1 MDLTILV
8 PLLVVLAGLIFV
20 QRRQKQQAKAAV
32 DEEKKSRGKRA
43 AVRSA
48 SKKSAPAGVRQAA
61 VVSPSEPEEVE
72 VNEDWGWEAVPDV
85 EAEAAAVNVA
95 QEVDALTEYK
105 VYKQFGYHEKA
116 AESLSQYLTSG
127 SAAVS
132 DGMRSTL
139 VNELVQLWL
148 DAKKPDELA
157 ETLRQFGNLLTKA
170 QTEDYIKQG
179 LAVDKN
185 NLNLRVLAEE
195 VLGWGVQQTSAEIG
209 ERNGLDAPAQSKQTK
224 QKSRRAVAEAEN
236 EQKVADLASVK
247 SRKELVTNS
256 KYAGAILVHD
266 EEKAALM
273 GFMEPE
279 SGYRLMKDR
288 LAYDTAVSYANKAIR
303 QANKPA
309 ALIID
314 ALSLDY
320 KNQNIDRFAQH
331 LWQLYYTLG
340 QYGRQVKE
348 RMLGWG
354 LNLGEH
360 PIFTQL
366 EANPNEAQLREIG
379 IANGFL
385 DRGTSTQKAHRKPLI
400 RTRTDDVSVKQ
411 TPAEKVLRDVESLL
425 MYGQLDEAMNLL
437 EESILE
443 YPSESQL
450 YITLF
455 DICERA
461 EEWERLEQVLH
472 KIRANIQ
479 HPPEEVVLAMSQL
492 LQKINYGSVRT

>member
-32 DEEKKSRGKRA
+32 DEEKKGRGKRA
-43 AVRSA
+43 AARSG
-48 SKKSAPAGVRQAA
+48 SKKSAPAAVRQAA
-61 VVSPSEPEEVE
+61 AVSPSEPEEIE
-72 VNEDWGWEAVPDV
+72 VSEDWGWEAVPDV

-247 SRKELVTNS
+247 TRKELVTNS

-288 LAYDTAVSYANKAIR
+288 LAYDAAVSYANKAIR

-437 EESILE
+437 EESTLE

>member
-32 DEEKKSRGKRA
+32 DEEKKGRGKRA
-43 AVRSA
+43 AARSG
-48 SKKSAPAGVRQAA
+48 SKKSAPAAVRQAA
-61 VVSPSEPEEVE
+61 AVSPSEPEEIE
-72 VNEDWGWEAVPDV
+72 VSEDWGWEAVPDV

-179 LAVDKN
+179 LAVEKN

-247 SRKELVTNS
+247 TRKELVTNS

-288 LAYDTAVSYANKAIR
+288 LAYDAAVSYANKAIR

>member
-32 DEEKKSRGKRA
+32 DEEKKGRGKRA
-43 AVRSA
+43 AARSG
-48 SKKSAPAGVRQAA
+48 SKKSAPATVRQAA
-61 VVSPSEPEEVE
+61 AVSTSEPEEVE
-72 VNEDWGWEAVPDV
+72 VSEDWGWEAVPDV
-85 EAEAAAVNVA
+85 EAEEAAVNVA

-247 SRKELVTNS
+247 TRKELVTNS

-288 LAYDTAVSYANKAIR
+288 LAYDAAVSYANKAIR

-472 KIRANIQ
+472 KVRANIQ

>member
-43 AVRSA
+43 AARSG
-48 SKKSAPAGVRQAA
+48 SKKSAPAAVRQAA
-61 VVSPSEPEEVE
+61 AVSPSEPEEVE
-72 VNEDWGWEAVPDV
+72 VSEDWGWEAVPDV
-85 EAEAAAVNVA
+85 EVEETTNVA

-288 LAYDTAVSYANKAIR
+288 LAYDAAVSYANKAIR

>member
-20 QRRQKQQAKAAV
+20 QCRQKQQAKAAV
-32 DEEKKSRGKRA
+32 AEEKKGRGKRA
-43 AVRSA
+43 AARSTG
-48 SKKSAPAGVRQAA
+48 KKSAPAAVRQAA
-61 VVSPSEPEEVE
+61 TASPSEPEEVE
-72 VNEDWGWEAVPDV
+72 VSEDWGWEAVPDV
-85 EAEAAAVNVA
+85 EVEEATNVA

-236 EQKVADLASVK
+236 EQKVVDLASVK

-288 LAYDTAVSYANKAIR
+288 LAYDAAVSYANKAIR

-340 QYGRQVKE
+340 PYGRQVKE

-443 YPSESQL
+443 YPGESQL

>member
-32 DEEKKSRGKRA
+32 DEEKKGRGKRA
-43 AVRSA
+43 AARSG
-48 SKKSAPAGVRQAA
+48 SKKSAPAAVRQAA
-61 VVSPSEPEEVE
+61 AVSPSEPEEIE
-72 VNEDWGWEAVPDV
+72 VSEDWGWEAVPDV

-236 EQKVADLASVK
+236 EQKVADLASAK

-288 LAYDTAVSYANKAIR
+288 LAYDAAVSYANKAIR

-411 TPAEKVLRDVESLL
+411 TPTEKVLRDIESLL

>member
-43 AVRSA
+43 AARSG
-48 SKKSAPAGVRQAA
+48 SKKSAPAAVRQAA
-61 VVSPSEPEEVE
+61 AVSPSEPEEIE
-72 VNEDWGWEAVPDV
+72 VSEDWGWEAVPDV

-236 EQKVADLASVK
+236 EQKVADLASAK

-288 LAYDTAVSYANKAIR
+288 LAYDAAVSYANKAIR

>member
-32 DEEKKSRGKRA
+32 DEEKKGRGKRA
-43 AVRSA
+43 AARSA
-48 SKKSAPAGVRQAA
+48 SKKSAPAAVRQAA
-61 VVSPSEPEEVE
+61 AVSPSEPEEIE
-72 VNEDWGWEAVPDV
+72 VSEDWGWEAVPDV

-247 SRKELVTNS
+247 TRKELVTNS

-279 SGYRLMKDR
+279 SGYRLMKDG
-288 LAYDTAVSYANKAIR
+288 LAYDAAVSYANKAIR

>member
-8 PLLVVLAGLIFV
+8 PLLVVLAGLIFM

-32 DEEKKSRGKRA
+32 DEEKKGRGKRA
-43 AVRSA
+43 AARSG
-48 SKKSAPAGVRQAA
+48 SKKSAPAAVRQAA
-61 VVSPSEPEEVE
+61 AVSPSEPEEIE
-72 VNEDWGWEAVPDV
+72 VSEDWGWEAVPDV

-247 SRKELVTNS
+247 TRKELVTNS

-288 LAYDTAVSYANKAIR
+288 LAYDAAVSYANKAIR

>member
-32 DEEKKSRGKRA
+32 AEEKKGRGKRTA
-43 AVRSA
+43 ARTA
-48 SKKSAPAGVRQAA
+48 GKKSAPAAVRQAA
-61 VVSPSEPEEVE
+61 AVSPSEPEEVE
-72 VNEDWGWEAVPDV
+72 VSEDWGWEAVPDV
-85 EAEAAAVNVA
+85 EVEEATNVA

-236 EQKVADLASVK
+236 EQKVADFASAK

-288 LAYDTAVSYANKAIR
+288 LAYDAAVSYANKAIR

-320 KNQNIDRFAQH
+320 KNQNINRFAQH

-340 QYGRQVKE
+340 PYGRQVKE

-443 YPSESQL
+443 YPGESQL

-472 KIRANIQ
+472 KVRANIQ

>member
-8 PLLVVLAGLIFV
+8 PLLAVLAGLIFV

-32 DEEKKSRGKRA
+32 DEEKKGRGKRA
-43 AVRSA
+43 AARSG
-48 SKKSAPAGVRQAA
+48 SKKSAPAAVRQAA
-61 VVSPSEPEEVE
+61 AVSPSEPEEIE
-72 VNEDWGWEAVPDV
+72 VSEDWGWEAVPDV

-247 SRKELVTNS
+247 TRKELVTNS

-266 EEKAALM
+266 EEKATLM

-288 LAYDTAVSYANKAIR
+288 LAYDAAVSYANKAIR

>member
-1 MDLTILV
+1 MDLMILI

-20 QRRQKQQAKAAV
+20 QRRQKQQAKASVEA
-32 DEEKKSRGKRA
+32 DKKGRSKGKRSPANTA
-43 AVRSA
+43 AKRSA
-48 SKKSAPAGVRQAA
+48 SAAARQTEVAA
-61 VVSPSEPEEVE
+61 DEPDVT
-72 VNEDWGWEAVPDV
+72 VGEDWGWEAVPDV
-85 EAEAAAVNVA
+85 EVEEAATVS

-127 SAAVS
+127 SAAIS
-132 DGMRSTL
+132 EGMRSTL

-148 DAKKPDELA
+148 DAKKPDELS
-157 ETLRQFGNLLTKA
+157 ETLRQFGSVLTKA
-170 QTEDYIKQG
+170 QVEDYIKQG
-179 LAVDKN
+179 LAIDKN

-209 ERNGLDAPAQSKQTK
+209 ERTGLDAPAQAK
-224 QKSRRAVAEAEN
+224 QKGRRAVAPDADK
-236 EQKVADLASVK
+236 EQKVAESAVAK
-247 SRKELVTNS
+247 TRKELVTNS

-273 GFMEPE
+273 GFMQPE

-288 LAYDTAVSYANKAIR
+288 LAYDAAVSYANKAIR

-320 KNQNIDRFAQH
+320 KNRNIERFAQH

-366 EANPNEAQLREIG
+366 EANPSEAQLRDMG
-379 IANGFL
+379 IAYGFL
-385 DRGTSTQKAHRKPLI
+385 ERGSSTQKAHRKPLI

>member
-20 QRRQKQQAKAAV
+20 QRRQKQQAKAA
-32 DEEKKSRGKRA
+32 A
-43 AVRSA
+43 ARSG
-48 SKKSAPAGVRQAA
+48 SKKSAPAAVRQAA
-61 VVSPSEPEEVE
+61 AVSPSEPEEVE
-72 VNEDWGWEAVPDV
+72 VSEDWGWEAVPDV

-247 SRKELVTNS
+247 TRKELVTNS

-288 LAYDTAVSYANKAIR
+288 LAYDAAVSYANKAIR

>member
-32 DEEKKSRGKRA
+32 DEEKKGRGKRA
-43 AVRSA
+43 AARSG
-48 SKKSAPAGVRQAA
+48 SKKSAPAAVRQAA
-61 VVSPSEPEEVE
+61 AVSPSEPEEVE
-72 VNEDWGWEAVPDV
+72 VSEDWGWEAVPDV
-85 EAEAAAVNVA
+85 EAEEAAVNVA

-247 SRKELVTNS
+247 TRKELVTNS

-288 LAYDTAVSYANKAIR
+288 LAYDAAVSYANKAIR

-472 KIRANIQ
+472 KVRANIQ

>member
-32 DEEKKSRGKRA
+32 AEEKKGRGKRA
-43 AVRSA
+43 AARSG
-48 SKKSAPAGVRQAA
+48 SKKSAPAAVRQAA
-61 VVSPSEPEEVE
+61 AVSPSEPEEIE
-72 VNEDWGWEAVPDV
+72 VSEDWGWEAVPDV

-209 ERNGLDAPAQSKQTK
+209 ERSGLDAPAQSKQTK

-236 EQKVADLASVK
+236 EQKVADLASAK

-288 LAYDTAVSYANKAIR
+288 LAYDAAVSYANKAIR

>member
-32 DEEKKSRGKRA
+32 DEEKKGRGKRA
-43 AVRSA
+43 AARSA
-48 SKKSAPAGVRQAA
+48 SKKSAPAAVRQAA

-85 EAEAAAVNVA
+85 EAEEAAVNVA

-209 ERNGLDAPAQSKQTK
+209 ERSGLDTPAQSKQTK

-236 EQKVADLASVK
+236 EQKVADLASAK

-279 SGYRLMKDR
+279 LGYRLMKDR

>member
-32 DEEKKSRGKRA
+32 DEEKKGRGKRA
-43 AVRSA
+43 AARSA
-48 SKKSAPAGVRQAA
+48 SKKSAPAAVRQAA
-61 VVSPSEPEEVE
+61 AVSPSEPEEIE
-72 VNEDWGWEAVPDV
+72 VSEDWGWEAVPDV

-236 EQKVADLASVK
+236 EQKVADLASAK

-288 LAYDTAVSYANKAIR
+288 LAYDAAVSYANKAIR

>member
-32 DEEKKSRGKRA
+32 AEEKKGRGKRA
-43 AVRSA
+43 AARSA
-48 SKKSAPAGVRQAA
+48 GKKSAPAAVRQAA
-61 VVSPSEPEEVE
+61 AVSPSEPEEIE
-72 VNEDWGWEAVPDV
+72 VSEDWGWEAVPDV

-209 ERNGLDAPAQSKQTK
+209 ERSGLDTPAQSKQTK

-247 SRKELVTNS
+247 TRKELVTNS

-288 LAYDTAVSYANKAIR
+288 LAYDAAVSYANKAIR

-314 ALSLDY
+314 ALSLDC
-320 KNQNIDRFAQH
+320 KNQNIGRFAQH

>member
-32 DEEKKSRGKRA
+32 DEEKKGRGKRA
-43 AVRSA
+43 AARSG
-48 SKKSAPAGVRQAA
+48 SKKSAPAAVRQAA
-61 VVSPSEPEEVE
+61 AVSPSEPEEIE
-72 VNEDWGWEAVPDV
+72 VSEDWGWEAVPDV
-85 EAEAAAVNVA
+85 EAEEAAVNVA

-157 ETLRQFGNLLTKA
+157 ETLRQFGNLFTKA

-236 EQKVADLASVK
+236 EQEVADLASVK
-247 SRKELVTNS
+247 TRKELVTNS

-288 LAYDTAVSYANKAIR
+288 LAYDAAVSYANKAIR

>member
-32 DEEKKSRGKRA
+32 DEEKKGRGKRA
-43 AVRSA
+43 AARSG
-48 SKKSAPAGVRQAA
+48 SKKSAPAAVRQAA
-61 VVSPSEPEEVE
+61 AVSPSEPEEIE
-72 VNEDWGWEAVPDV
+72 VSEDWGWEAVPDV
-85 EAEAAAVNVA
+85 EVEAAAVNVA

-247 SRKELVTNS
+247 TRKELVTNS

-288 LAYDTAVSYANKAIR
+288 LAYDAAVSYANKAIR

>member
-32 DEEKKSRGKRA
+32 AEEKKGRGKRA
-43 AVRSA
+43 AARSA
-48 SKKSAPAGVRQAA
+48 GKKSAPAAVRQAA
-61 VVSPSEPEEVE
+61 TSSPSEPEEVE
-72 VNEDWGWEAVPDV
+72 VSEDWGWEAVPDV
-85 EAEAAAVNVA
+85 EAEEATNVA

-195 VLGWGVQQTSAEIG
+195 LLGWGVQQTSAEIG
-209 ERNGLDAPAQSKQTK
+209 ERSGLDTPAQSKQTK

-236 EQKVADLASVK
+236 EQKVADLASARP
-247 SRKELVTNS
+247 RKELVTNS

-288 LAYDTAVSYANKAIR
+288 LAYDAAVSYANKAIR

>member
-32 DEEKKSRGKRA
+32 AEEKKGRGKRA
-43 AVRSA
+43 AARSA
-48 SKKSAPAGVRQAA
+48 GKKSAPAAVRQAA
-61 VVSPSEPEEVE
+61 TASPSEPEEVE
-72 VNEDWGWEAVPDV
+72 VSEDWGWEAVPDV
-85 EAEAAAVNVA
+85 GAEEAAVNVA

-236 EQKVADLASVK
+236 EQKVADLASAK

>member
-32 DEEKKSRGKRA
+32 AEEKKGRGKRTA
-43 AVRSA
+43 ARSA
-48 SKKSAPAGVRQAA
+48 GKKSAPAAVRQAA
-61 VVSPSEPEEVE
+61 TASPSEPEEVE
-72 VNEDWGWEAVPDV
+72 VSEDWGWEAVPDV
-85 EAEAAAVNVA
+85 EVEEATNVA

-288 LAYDTAVSYANKAIR
+288 LAYDAAVSYANKAIR

-443 YPSESQL
+443 YPGESQL

>member
-32 DEEKKSRGKRA
+32 DEEKKGRGKRA
-43 AVRSA
+43 AARSG
-48 SKKSAPAGVRQAA
+48 SKKSAPAAVRQAA
-61 VVSPSEPEEVE
+61 AVSPSEPEEIE
-72 VNEDWGWEAVPDV
+72 VSEDWGWEAVPDV

-195 VLGWGVQQTSAEIG
+195 VLGWGVQQASAEIG

-247 SRKELVTNS
+247 TRKELVTNS

-288 LAYDTAVSYANKAIR
+288 LAYDAAVSYANKAIR

>member
-32 DEEKKSRGKRA
+32 AEEKKGRGKRA
-43 AVRSA
+43 AARSG
-48 SKKSAPAGVRQAA
+48 SKKSAPATVRQAA
-61 VVSPSEPEEVE
+61 AVSPSEPEEVE
-72 VNEDWGWEAVPDV
+72 VSEDWGWEAVPDV
-85 EAEAAAVNVA
+85 EAEEAAVNVA

-236 EQKVADLASVK
+236 EQKVADLASAK

-288 LAYDTAVSYANKAIR
+288 LAYDAAVSYANKAIR

>member
-32 DEEKKSRGKRA
+32 DEEKKGRGKRA
-43 AVRSA
+43 AARSG
-48 SKKSAPAGVRQAA
+48 SKKSAPAAVRQAA
-61 VVSPSEPEEVE
+61 AVSPSEPEEIE
-72 VNEDWGWEAVPDV
+72 VSEDWGWEAVPDV
-85 EAEAAAVNVA
+85 EAEEAAVNVA

-247 SRKELVTNS
+247 TRKELVTNS

-288 LAYDTAVSYANKAIR
+288 LAYDAAVSYANKAIR

>member
-1 MDLTILV
+1 MDLTILI

-20 QRRQKQQAKAAV
+20 QRRQKQQAQAV
-32 DEEKKSRGKRA
+32 ANEEKKGRHKGKHSQTRG
-43 AVRSA
+43 AVKKTAQA
-48 SKKSAPAGVRQAA
+48 SERQAA
-61 VVSPSEPEEVE
+61 IAVETDSEKVT
-72 VNEDWGWEAVPDV
+72 VGEDWGWEAVPDV
-85 EAEAAAVNVA
+85 EVEEATTVS

-127 SAAVS
+127 SSAAS
-132 DGMRSTL
+132 DGVRSGL
-139 VNELVQLWL
+139 VNELAQLWL
-148 DAKKPDELA
+148 DAKKPDELS
-157 ETLRQFGNLLTKA
+157 ETLRQFANLLTKV
-170 QTEDYIKQG
+170 QIEDYIKQG
-179 LAVDKN
+179 LVIDKN
-185 NLNLRVLAEE
+185 NLSLRVLAEE
-195 VLGWGVQQTSAEIG
+195 MLGWGVQQASAEIG
-209 ERNGLDAPAQSKQTK
+209 ERSGLDATAQPK
-224 QKSRRAVAEAEN
+224 QKSRRVSFEVDR
-236 EQKVADLASVK
+236 EQEVEGLSPEK

-256 KYAGAILVHD
+256 KYAGAILVRE

-273 GFMEPE
+273 GFMQPE

-288 LAYDTAVSYANKAIR
+288 LAYDAAVSYANKAIR

-320 KNQNIDRFAQH
+320 KNHNIDRFAQH

-360 PIFTQL
+360 AIFAQL

-379 IANGFL
+379 IAYGFL
-385 DRGTSTQKAHRKPLI
+385 DRVASTQKAHRKPLV
-400 RTRTDDVSVKQ
+400 RTRTDDISVKQ

>member
-32 DEEKKSRGKRA
+32 DEEKKGRGKRA
-43 AVRSA
+43 AARSA
-48 SKKSAPAGVRQAA
+48 SKKSAPAAVRQAA
-61 VVSPSEPEEVE
+61 VVSPSEPEEIE
-72 VNEDWGWEAVPDV
+72 VSEDWGWEAVPDV
-85 EAEAAAVNVA
+85 GAEEAAVNVA

-247 SRKELVTNS
+247 TRKELVTNS

-288 LAYDTAVSYANKAIR
+288 LAYDAAVSYANKAIR

>member
-32 DEEKKSRGKRA
+32 DEEKKGRGKRA
-43 AVRSA
+43 AARSG
-48 SKKSAPAGVRQAA
+48 SKKSAPAAVRQAA
-61 VVSPSEPEEVE
+61 AVSPSEPEEIE
-72 VNEDWGWEAVPDV
+72 VSEDWGWETVHAV

-247 SRKELVTNS
+247 TRKELVTNS

-288 LAYDTAVSYANKAIR
+288 LAYDAAVSYANKAIR

>member
-32 DEEKKSRGKRA
+32 DEEKKGRGKRA
-43 AVRSA
+43 AARSG
-48 SKKSAPAGVRQAA
+48 SKKSAPAAVRQAA
-61 VVSPSEPEEVE
+61 AVSPSEPEEIE
-72 VNEDWGWEAVPDV
+72 VSEDWGWEAVPDV

-247 SRKELVTNS
+247 TRKELVTNS

-288 LAYDTAVSYANKAIR
+288 LAYDAAVSYANKAIR

-443 YPSESQL
+443 SPSESQL

-461 EEWERLEQVLH
+461 EEWERLGQVLH

>member
-32 DEEKKSRGKRA
+32 DEEKKGRGKRA
-43 AVRSA
+43 AARSG
-48 SKKSAPAGVRQAA
+48 SKKSAPAAVRQAA
-61 VVSPSEPEEVE
+61 AVSTSEPEEVE
-72 VNEDWGWEAVPDV
+72 VSEDWGWEAVPDV
-85 EAEAAAVNVA
+85 EAEEAAVNVA

-236 EQKVADLASVK
+236 EQKVADLASAK
-247 SRKELVTNS
+247 SCKELVTNS

-288 LAYDTAVSYANKAIR
+288 LAYDAAVSYANKAIR

-472 KIRANIQ
+472 KVRANIQ

>member
-32 DEEKKSRGKRA
+32 DEEKKGRGKRA
-43 AVRSA
+43 AARSA
-48 SKKSAPAGVRQAA
+48 SKKSAPAAVRQAA
-61 VVSPSEPEEVE
+61 VVSPSEPEEIE
-72 VNEDWGWEAVPDV
+72 VSEDWGWEAVPDV
-85 EAEAAAVNVA
+85 GAEEAAVNVA

-209 ERNGLDAPAQSKQTK
+209 ERNGLDASAQSKQTK

-247 SRKELVTNS
+247 TRKELVTNS

-288 LAYDTAVSYANKAIR
+288 LAYDAAVSYANKAIR

>member
-32 DEEKKSRGKRA
+32 AEEKKGRGKRTA
-43 AVRSA
+43 DRSA
-48 SKKSAPAGVRQAA
+48 GKKSAPAAVRQAA
-61 VVSPSEPEEVE
+61 TASPSEPEEVE
-72 VNEDWGWEAVPDV
+72 VSEDWGWEAVPDV
-85 EAEAAAVNVA
+85 EAEEAAVNVA

-157 ETLRQFGNLLTKA
+157 ETLRQFSNLLTKA

-236 EQKVADLASVK
+236 EQKVADLASAK

-288 LAYDTAVSYANKAIR
+288 LAYDAAVSYANKAIR

-340 QYGRQVKE
+340 PYGRQVKE

>member
-32 DEEKKSRGKRA
+32 DEEKKGRGKRA
-43 AVRSA
+43 AARSG
-48 SKKSAPAGVRQAA
+48 SKKSAPAAVRQAA
-61 VVSPSEPEEVE
+61 AVSPSEPEEIE
-72 VNEDWGWEAVPDV
+72 GSEDWGWEAVRDV

-247 SRKELVTNS
+247 TRKELVTNS

-288 LAYDTAVSYANKAIR
+288 LAYDAAVSYANKAIR

>member
-32 DEEKKSRGKRA
+32 DEEKKGRGKRA
-43 AVRSA
+43 AARSG
-48 SKKSAPAGVRQAA
+48 SKKSAPAAVRQAA
-61 VVSPSEPEEVE
+61 AVSPSEPEEIE
-72 VNEDWGWEAVPDV
+72 VSEDWGWEAVPDV

-148 DAKKPDELA
+148 DAKKPYELA

-247 SRKELVTNS
+247 TRKELVTNS

-288 LAYDTAVSYANKAIR
+288 LAYDAAVSYANKAIR

>member
-1 MDLTILV
+1 MDLMILI

-32 DEEKKSRGKRA
+32 DEEKKGRSKRA
-43 AVRSA
+43 AARVT
-48 SKKSAPAGVRQAA
+48 SKKSAPAADRQSVAA
-61 VVSPSEPEEVE
+61 SLSEPEEVE
-72 VNEDWGWEAVPDV
+72 VSEDWGWEAVPDV
-85 EAEAAAVNVA
+85 EVEEAANVS

-127 SAAVS
+127 SVVVS
-132 DGMRSTL
+132 DGMRSSL

-185 NLNLRVLAEE
+185 NLSLRVLAEE
-195 VLGWGVQQTSAEIG
+195 LLGWGIQQTSAEIG
-209 ERNGLDAPAQSKQTK
+209 ERIGLDMPAQTK
-224 QKSRRAVAEAEN
+224 QKSRRVAVEAES
-236 EQKVADLASVK
+236 EQKVANSALAE

-256 KYAGAILVHD
+256 KYTGAILVHD

-273 GFMEPE
+273 GFMKPE

-340 QYGRQVKE
+340 PYGRQVKE

-360 PIFTQL
+360 TIFTQL
-366 EANPNEAQLREIG
+366 ESNPNEVQLREIG
-379 IANGFL
+379 TANGFL

-400 RTRTDDVSVKQ
+400 KTRTDDVSMKQ

>member
-32 DEEKKSRGKRA
+32 DEEKKGRGKRA
-43 AVRSA
+43 AARSG
-48 SKKSAPAGVRQAA
+48 SKKSAPAAVRQAA
-61 VVSPSEPEEVE
+61 AVSPSEPEEIE
-72 VNEDWGWEAVPDV
+72 VSEDWGWEAVPDV

-209 ERNGLDAPAQSKQTK
+209 ERNGLDASAQSKQTK

-247 SRKELVTNS
+247 TRKELVTNS

-288 LAYDTAVSYANKAIR
+288 LAYDAAVSYANKAIR